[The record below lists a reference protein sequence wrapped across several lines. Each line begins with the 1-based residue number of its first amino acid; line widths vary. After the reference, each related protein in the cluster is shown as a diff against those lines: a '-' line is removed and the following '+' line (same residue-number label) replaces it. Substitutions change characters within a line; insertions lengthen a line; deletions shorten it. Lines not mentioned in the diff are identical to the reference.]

1 MCSYSLEG
9 MRLNSCGDINGWWL
23 YSVSIAGIIYR
34 DLKPENILLQ
44 EDGHIVL
51 TDFDL
56 SFLTSSKPHV
66 SREQAL
72 KTKSILVFCL
82 CIYSSSVYCV
92 ISPYGTNRMCS
103 YTSHLSG
110 EFTIFHLHDI
120 CSGEQI
126 VFHVSMT

>member
-1 MCSYSLEG
+1 MCSHSLEE
-9 MRLNSCGDINGWWL
+9 MCLNSCGDINGLWL
-23 YSVSIAGIIYR
+23 YSVFIVGIIYR

-66 SREQAL
+66 SPEQAL
-72 KTKSILVFCL
+72 KTKSILVFFFL
-82 CIYSSSVYCV
+82 HLFIINYCV
-92 ISPYGTNRMCS
+92 ISLYGTKRICS
-103 YTSHLSG
+103 YTLHLSG

-120 CSGEQI
+120 FSREKYF
-126 VFHVSMT
+126 FHVSLT